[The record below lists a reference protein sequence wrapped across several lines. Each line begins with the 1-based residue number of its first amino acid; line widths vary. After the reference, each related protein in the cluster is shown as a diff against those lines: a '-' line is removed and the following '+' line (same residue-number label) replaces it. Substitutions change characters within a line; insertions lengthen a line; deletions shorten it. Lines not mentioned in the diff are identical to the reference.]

1 MLRALTRPPFA
12 LTRFGPDSPS
22 GRPVGLIRLA
32 GVLSIAALCA
42 TAAVPAAAADGPTLE
57 RVRSTSAITLAYREG
72 AAPFSFRDREGR
84 IRGYSVELCMLVVA
98 SIQKSL
104 GVPSLRIDWKP
115 VDAATRLFTI
125 ANGEAD
131 IECGTTTITLSRMEK
146 VDFSVPIFVDG
157 GSVLVKRSAKIGR
170 LADLKGRK
178 VAVIPATTTE
188 QALTRELAAAGVAA
202 TVVPVT
208 DGADGMAALQAGRVD
223 ALAGDR
229 IVLAGQRQ
237 RARQPDAFAFVADD
251 FSFEPYA
258 LVIRRDDPDFR
269 LAVNRAL
276 VGVYKSGDIDAVFQR
291 WLAPLGRPGRLL
303 HSMYYLQRLPE

>member
-1 MLRALTRPPFA
+1 MAIGVRLRATLAALRPPVTPAMPSAFA
-12 LTRFGPDSPS
+12 
-22 GRPVGLIRLA
+22 RLA
-32 GVLSIAALCA
+32 GALSLAVVFAA
-42 TAAVPAAAADGPTLE
+42 AAVPAVAADGPTLE
-57 RVRSTSAITLAYREG
+57 RIRSTGTIALAYREG
-72 AAPFSFRDREGR
+72 AAPFSFKDREGR
-84 IRGYSVELCMLVVA
+84 VRGYSVELCMLVVA

-104 GVPSLRIDWKP
+104 GLPSLRIDWRP
-115 VDAATRLFTI
+115 VDAATRLFVV

-157 GSVLVKRSAKIGR
+157 GSVLVKRDAKVGK
-170 LADLKGRK
+170 LADLKGRR

-188 QALTRELAAAGVAA
+188 EALTRELAAAGVTA
-202 TVVPVT
+202 TLVPVR
-208 DGADGMAALQAGRVD
+208 DGAEGMAALQGGKAD

-229 IVLAGQRQ
+229 IVLAGLRQ
-237 RARQPDAFAFVADD
+237 RARNPEALAFVADD

-303 HSMYYLQRLPE
+303 HAMYYLQRLPE

>member
-1 MLRALTRPPFA
+1 MAIGVRLRATLAALRPPVTPAMPSAFA
-12 LTRFGPDSPS
+12 
-22 GRPVGLIRLA
+22 RLA
-32 GVLSIAALCA
+32 GALSLAVAFAA
-42 TAAVPAAAADGPTLE
+42 AAAPAAAADGPTLE
-57 RVRSTSAITLAYREG
+57 RIRSTGTIALAYREG

-84 IRGYSVELCMLVVA
+84 VRGYSVELCMLVVA

-104 GVPSLRIDWKP
+104 GLPSLRIDWRP
-115 VDAATRLFTI
+115 VDAATRLFVV

-157 GSVLVKRSAKIGR
+157 GSLLVKRGAKVGK
-170 LADLKGRK
+170 LADLKGRR

-188 QALTRELAAAGVAA
+188 EALTRELAAAGVTA
-202 TVVPVT
+202 TLVPVR
-208 DGADGMAALQAGRVD
+208 DVAEGMAALQGGKVD

-229 IVLAGQRQ
+229 IVLAGLRQ
-237 RARQPDAFAFVADD
+237 RARNPEALAFVADD

-303 HSMYYLQRLPE
+303 HAMYYLQRLPE

>member
-1 MLRALTRPPFA
+1 MAIALWLRATLAALRPPVTSAMPSAFA
-12 LTRFGPDSPS
+12 
-22 GRPVGLIRLA
+22 RLA
-32 GVLSIAALCA
+32 GALSLAVVFAA
-42 TAAVPAAAADGPTLE
+42 AAAPAAAADGPTLE
-57 RVRSTSAITLAYREG
+57 RIRSTGTIALAYREG

-84 IRGYSVELCMLVVA
+84 VRGYSVELCMLVVA

-104 GVPSLRIDWKP
+104 GLPSLRIDWRP
-115 VDAATRLFTI
+115 VDAATRLFVV

-157 GSVLVKRSAKIGR
+157 GSLLVKRGAKVGK
-170 LADLKGRK
+170 LADLKGRR

-188 QALTRELAAAGVAA
+188 EALTRELAAAGVTA
-202 TVVPVT
+202 TLVPVR
-208 DGADGMAALQAGRVD
+208 DGAEGMAALQGGKAD

-229 IVLAGQRQ
+229 IVLAGLRQ
-237 RARQPDAFAFVADD
+237 RARNPEALAFVADD

-269 LAVNRAL
+269 LAVNRGL

-303 HSMYYLQRLPE
+303 HAMYYLQRLPE

>member
-1 MLRALTRPPFA
+1 MLRALNGLPLA
-12 LTRFGPDSPS
+12 LKRCGGHSPS
-22 GRPVGLIRLA
+22 GRPFGLIHIA
-32 GVLSIAALCA
+32 AALSIAALCA
-42 TAAVPAAAADGPTLE
+42 TAGGPAAAADGPTLE
-57 RVRSTSAITLAYREG
+57 RIRSTSAITLAYREG

-84 IRGYSVELCMLVVA
+84 VRGYSVELCMLVVA

-104 GVPSLRIDWKP
+104 GLPSLRIDWKP

-131 IECGTTTITLSRMEK
+131 VECGTTTITLSRMEK

-157 GSVLVKRSAKIGR
+157 GSLLVRRGAKIAR
-170 LADLKGRK
+170 VADLKGRK
-178 VAVIPATTTE
+178 VAVIAATTTE
-188 QALTRELAAAGVAA
+188 QALTHELAAHGLSA
-202 TVVPVT
+202 TLVPVR
-208 DGADGMAALQAGRVD
+208 DAAEGLAALQGGQVD

-229 IVLAGQRQ
+229 IVLTGQRQ
-237 RARQPDAFAFVADD
+237 RARNPGEFAFVADD

-303 HSMYYLQRLPE
+303 HAMYYLQRLPE

>member
-1 MLRALTRPPFA
+1 MLRALARLVGA
-12 LTRFGPDSPS
+12 LS
-22 GRPVGLIRLA
+22 LA
-32 GVLSIAALCA
+32 GAF
-42 TAAVPAAAADGPTLE
+42 AAVATPAAAADGPTLE
-57 RVRSTSAITLAYREG
+57 RIRSTASITLAYREG
-72 AAPFSFRDREGR
+72 AAPFSFKDREGR
-84 IRGYSVELCMLVVA
+84 VRGFSVELCMFVVA
-98 SIQKSL
+98 GIQKSL
-104 GVPSLRIDWKP
+104 GLPSLRIDWKP
-115 VDAATRLFTI
+115 VDAATRLFAV

-157 GSVLVKRSAKIGR
+157 GSLLVKQGGKIGK

-188 QALTRELAAAGVAA
+188 QALTRELASRGLAA
-202 TVVPVT
+202 TLVPVSDT
-208 DGADGMAALQAGRVD
+208 AEGMAALQEGRVD

-229 IVLAGQRQ
+229 LVLTALRQ
-237 RARQPDAFAFVADD
+237 RARNPKALAFIADD
-251 FSFEPYA
+251 FSYEPYA

-276 VGVYKSGDIDAVFQR
+276 VGVYKSGDIDTVFQH

-303 HSMYYLQRLPE
+303 HAMYYLNRLPE

>member
-1 MLRALTRPPFA
+1 MLAASMLRALARSA
-12 LTRFGPDSPS
+12 C
-22 GRPVGLIRLA
+22 
-32 GVLSIAALCA
+32 VLSLAALCVV
-42 TAAVPAAAADGPTLE
+42 TAAPAAASESPTLE
-57 RVRSTSAITLAYREG
+57 RIRSTSSITLAYREG
-72 AAPFSFRDREGR
+72 AAPFSFKDREGR

-104 GVPSLRIDWKP
+104 GLASLRIDWKP
-115 VDAATRLFTI
+115 VDAATRLFAI

-146 VDFSVPIFVDG
+146 VDFSLPIFVDG
-157 GSVLVKRSAKIGR
+157 GSLLVKRGAKVGK

-188 QALTRELAAAGVAA
+188 QALTRELASHGIAA
-202 TVVPVT
+202 TLVPVKDT
-208 DGADGMAALQAGRVD
+208 AEGMAALQGGAVD

-229 IVLAGQRQ
+229 IVLAGLRQ
-237 RARQPDAFAFVADD
+237 RARHPEALGFVADD
-251 FSFEPYA
+251 FSYEPYA

-276 VGVYKSGDIDAVFQR
+276 VAVYKSGDIDAVFQR

-303 HSMYYLQRLPE
+303 HAMYYLQRLPE

>member
-1 MLRALTRPPFA
+1 MLRALARSA
-12 LTRFGPDSPS
+12 CLVS
-22 GRPVGLIRLA
+22 L
-32 GVLSIAALCA
+32 AALCA
-42 TAAVPAAAADGPTLE
+42 AAAAPVAAADGPTLE
-57 RVRSTSAITLAYREG
+57 RIRATETITLAYRDG
-72 AAPFSFRDREGR
+72 AAPFSFKDREGR
-84 IRGYSVELCMLVVA
+84 VRGFSVELCMFVVA

-104 GVPSLRIDWKP
+104 GLPSLRIEWKP
-115 VDAATRLFTI
+115 VDATTRLFAI

-146 VDFSVPIFVDG
+146 VDFSLPIFVDG
-157 GSVLVKRSAKIGR
+157 GSLLVKRSAKVGK

-188 QALTRELAAAGVAA
+188 QALTRELASHGIAA
-202 TVVPVT
+202 TLVPVK
-208 DGADGMAALQAGRVD
+208 DIAEGMAALQGGRVD

-237 RARQPDAFAFVADD
+237 RARNPEALGFVADD

-276 VGVYKSGDIDAVFQR
+276 AGVYRSGDIDTVFQR

-303 HSMYYLQRLPE
+303 HAMYYLQRLPE

>member
-1 MLRALTRPPFA
+1 MLRALTRLPFA
-12 LTRFGPDSPS
+12 LARFGLDSPS
-22 GRPVGLIRLA
+22 GRPFGLIGFA
-32 GVLSIAALCA
+32 AVLSIVALCA
-42 TAAVPAAAADGPTLE
+42 TAAGPAAAADGPTLE
-57 RVRSTSAITLAYREG
+57 RIRSTSAITLAYREG
-72 AAPFSFRDREGR
+72 AAPFSFRDHQGR
-84 IRGYSVELCMLVVA
+84 VRGYSVELCMLVVA

-104 GVPSLRIDWKP
+104 GLPSLRIDWKP

-157 GSVLVKRSAKIGR
+157 GSLLVKRGTKIAR
-170 LADLKGRK
+170 VADLKGRK

-188 QALTRELAAAGVAA
+188 HALTRELAAHGLAA
-202 TVVPVT
+202 TLVPVR
-208 DGADGMAALQAGRVD
+208 DAAEGLAALQGGQVD

-229 IVLAGQRQ
+229 IVLTGQRQ
-237 RARQPDAFAFVADD
+237 RARNPGALAFVADD

-258 LVIRRDDPDFR
+258 LMIRRDDPDFR

-303 HSMYYLQRLPE
+303 HAMYYLQRLPE

>member
-1 MLRALTRPPFA
+1 MPSAFA
-12 LTRFGPDSPS
+12 
-22 GRPVGLIRLA
+22 RLA
-32 GVLSIAALCA
+32 GALSLAVAFAA
-42 TAAVPAAAADGPTLE
+42 AAAPAAAADGPTLE
-57 RVRSTSAITLAYREG
+57 RIRSTGTIALAYREG

-84 IRGYSVELCMLVVA
+84 VRGYSVELCMLVVA

-104 GVPSLRIDWKP
+104 GLPSLRIDWKP

-125 ANGEAD
+125 ANGDAD

-157 GSVLVKRSAKIGR
+157 GSVLVKRGAKIGR
-170 LADLKGRK
+170 LANLKGRK

-188 QALTRELAAAGVAA
+188 QALTRELASHGIAA
-202 TVVPVT
+202 TLVPVKDT
-208 DGADGMAALQAGRVD
+208 AEGMAALQGGTVD

-229 IVLAGQRQ
+229 IVLAGLRQ
-237 RARQPDAFAFVADD
+237 RARHPEALAFVTDD
-251 FSFEPYA
+251 FSYEPYA

-276 VGVYKSGDIDAVFQR
+276 VAVYKSGDIDAVFQR

-303 HSMYYLQRLPE
+303 HAMYYLQRLPE

>member
-1 MLRALTRPPFA
+1 MHRALA
-12 LTRFGPDSPS
+12 
-22 GRPVGLIRLA
+22 RLA
-32 GVLSIAALCA
+32 GALSLTVAL
-42 TAAVPAAAADGPTLE
+42 AAVAAPVAAADGPTLE
-57 RVRSTSAITLAYREG
+57 RIRSTAAITLAYREG
-72 AAPFSFRDREGR
+72 AAPFSFKDREGR
-84 IRGYSVELCMLVVA
+84 VRGYSVELCMLVVA

-104 GVPSLRIDWKP
+104 GLPSLRIEWKP
-115 VDAATRLFTI
+115 VDAATRLFAV

-146 VDFSVPIFVDG
+146 VDFSLPIFVDG
-157 GSVLVKRSAKIGR
+157 GSLLVKRGAKIAKV
-170 LADLKGRK
+170 ADLKGRK

-188 QALTRELAAAGVAA
+188 QALTRELAAHGLAA
-202 TVVPVT
+202 TLVPVR
-208 DGADGMAALQAGRVD
+208 DGAEGLAALQGGQVD

-229 IVLAGQRQ
+229 IVLTGLRQ
-237 RARQPDAFAFVADD
+237 RARNPGALAFVGDD
-251 FSFEPYA
+251 FSYEPYA

-303 HSMYYLQRLPE
+303 HAMYYLQRLPE

>member
-1 MLRALTRPPFA
+1 MLRALARSA
-12 LTRFGPDSPS
+12 CLVVS
-22 GRPVGLIRLA
+22 L
-32 GVLSIAALCA
+32 AALCA
-42 TAAVPAAAADGPTLE
+42 AAAAPVAAADGPTLE
-57 RVRSTSAITLAYREG
+57 RIRATETITLAYRDG
-72 AAPFSFRDREGR
+72 AAPFSFKDREGR
-84 IRGYSVELCMLVVA
+84 VRGFSVELCMFVVA

-104 GVPSLRIDWKP
+104 GLPSLRIEWKP
-115 VDAATRLFTI
+115 VDATTRLFAI

-146 VDFSVPIFVDG
+146 VDFSLPIFVDG
-157 GSVLVKRSAKIGR
+157 GSLLVKRSAKVGK

-188 QALTRELAAAGVAA
+188 QALTRELASHGVAA
-202 TVVPVT
+202 TLVPVK
-208 DGADGMAALQAGRVD
+208 DIAEGMAALQGGRVD

-237 RARQPDAFAFVADD
+237 RARNPEALGFVADD

-276 VGVYKSGDIDAVFQR
+276 AGVYRSGDIDTVFQR

-303 HSMYYLQRLPE
+303 HAMYYLQRLPE